1 MANEAEMTTEQEA
14 KSKRG
19 MTRAERI
26 LALEKRAREI
36 QDRARDLRAQERASK
51 AKADRKADTHRKVVL
66 GAAVFELIRLE
77 RLNATEMITLVDGLT
92 TFTDRDRE
100 TMRDA
105 IRGALR
111 VRLDD
116 SIQAADEQR
125 QRLLS
130 SLADSASGS
139 GSLPPTE
146 A

>member
-1 MANEAEMTTEQEA
+1 MTTEQEA